1 MVEPLVNHAGMEL
14 VHLEYTGSP
23 SGMVL
28 RLFIDKPGGVT
39 IDDCAYMSRI
49 ISDLLD
55 VKDPIPEHYNLEV
68 SSPGINRPLVRE
80 EDYDRFAGERVF
92 IRTREPV
99 QGRKRFKGILKGIKQ
114 GIITIDL
121 DDGKYE
127 IPLDLVA
134 RARLD
139 II

>member
-1 MVEPLVNHAGMEL
+1 MEPLINHAGMEL

-39 IDDCAYMSRI
+39 IDDCAYVSRI

-68 SSPGINRPLVRE
+68 SSPGINRPLVRLK
-80 EDYDRFAGERVF
+80 DYTRFAGERVF
-92 IRTREPV
+92 IKTREPV
-99 QGRKRFKGILKGIKQ
+99 QGRKRFKGVLKGIDQ

-121 DDGKYE
+121 DDGEYG